1 MATYKEG
8 MHIKQRKWNRKQL
21 GVWAKQKVKERR
33 KNGRE
38 KEEEEKEAG
47 CSGSQL
53 RCSIL
58 FDRVILQYIYK
69 FFFYCIFL
77 RTQGVHF
84 NMPHNQT
91 RGL

>member
-1 MATYKEG
+1 MRLGNKGKKKEG
-8 MHIKQRKWNRKQL
+8 
-21 GVWAKQKVKERR
+21 A
-33 KNGRE
+33 E
-38 KEEEEKEAG
+38 KKKAWRSGEEEEKKEAG

-69 FFFYCIFL
+69 KKFYCIFL